1 MVRNNLPRGSFS
13 KKFAFLLYMTTKLI
27 MDLDL
32 NLAYHLSLLKID
44 DSDDRDDDIMLAP
57 IFTGPV
63 LNHSDHRPSQFGLLG
78 GLKKLEAPGFISRK
92 QVFEKDPRLF
102 FNVSSPSSTF
112 ICGSQGSGK
121 SHTLSCILEGC
132 LIPSKAGRLSNPLTA
147 VVFHYDTFICDSGGS
162 PCEAAF
168 LASHSQINAR
178 VLCAPTNIRTIQVI
192 RLRSQNVIVS
202 NIYFRGPTQGSTLK
216 WSLYR

>member
-1 MVRNNLPRGSFS
+1 
-13 KKFAFLLYMTTKLI
+13 
-27 MDLDL
+27 MDIDL

-44 DSDDRDDDIMLAP
+44 DSDDRGDDIVLAP

-63 LNHSDHRPSQFGLLG
+63 LNQSDQAPSQFGLLG
-78 GLKKLEAPGFISRK
+78 RLKKIEAPGCPTSRK
-92 QVFEKDPRLF
+92 QLFEKDPRLF

-132 LIPSKAGRLSNPLTA
+132 LIPSEAGSLSNPLTA
-147 VVFHYDTFICDSGGS
+147 VVFHYDTFICDNGGS

-168 LASHSQINAR
+168 LASHSQVNVR
-178 VLCAPTNIRTIQVI
+178 VLCAPTNIKTIQVI
-192 RLRSQNVIVS
+192 
-202 NIYFRGPTQGSTLK
+202 
-216 WSLYR
+216 